1 MKYLLLMVYLVW
13 GVWPAFAGE
22 KPAAPASPK
31 PPQDTLF
38 YIPHTPDQVQRF
50 WILDACD
57 FTGNDKVELKG
68 KMGLCQ
74 VYLSFLFQNTTSKD
88 ALYQLFQ
95 LYQLSDGLH
104 KAMVQ
109 AAWVAYI
116 PLHYANFKPFFIKLS
131 RTDQAGFKP
140 ILGQLGALMAPAER
154 VKLQVDLGVVYP
166 LQPEE

>member
-1 MKYLLLMVYLVW
+1 MKYLLVIVYLVIS
-13 GVWPAFAGE
+13 VWSAFAGE
-22 KPAAPASPK
+22 KQATPTTPK

-57 FTGNDKVELKG
+57 FTGDDKVELKG

-74 VYLSFLFQNTTSKD
+74 VYLSFLFQNTTSKE

-104 KAMVQ
+104 KTMVQ
-109 AAWVAYI
+109 EAWVAYI
-116 PLHYANFKPFFIKLS
+116 PKHYVNFKPFFAKLS
-131 RTDQAGFKP
+131 RTDQIGFKS

-154 VKLQVDLGVVYP
+154 VKLQVDLGVSYS
-166 LQPEE
+166 LDSGE